1 MQKLKM
7 IVLSGLV
14 LGLMG
19 CATLAGD
26 PHADLDILDTAM
38 TSRVEDLQPQAD
50 GGVARAQLALAVV
63 YRFGLNGTPKN
74 LPAAFRLRQKATA
87 QRGYLPITQYIAGL
101 NGAPG
106 RTAIINIPR
115 YDLTEPQAARVYA
128 CAEALEK
135 GQVNSSGFSA
145 CGSEPRFRD
154 LHPRWQAISPGA
166 KRPDL
171 KPKPARKPT
180 IA

>member
-1 MQKLKM
+1 MSL
-7 IVLSGLV
+7 VGLAT
-14 LGLMG
+14 LIAG

-26 PHADLDILDTAM
+26 PHADLDILETAM
-38 TSRVEDLQPQAD
+38 TSRAEDLQPQAD

-63 YRFGLNGTPKN
+63 YKYGLNGTSKN
-74 LPAAFRLRQKATA
+74 LPASFRLRQKATA
-87 QRGYLPITQYIAGL
+87 QRGYTPITQYIAGL

-106 RTAIINIPR
+106 RTAIINIAR
-115 YDLTEPQAARVYA
+115 FDLTEPQASRVFF

-135 GQVNSSGFSA
+135 GQMTASGFSA
-145 CGSEPRFRD
+145 CGSEQRFRD
-154 LHPRWQAISPGA
+154 LHPRWLAISPSA
-166 KRPDL
+166 KRPDF